1 MNIIKTTY
9 KEEVQQWLIAN
20 PGEVFDK
27 YVFIEVFVK
36 VWDWAAKVEHAIRGF
51 ELSGIY
57 PLNPAKV
64 KTGKLAPSSLY
75 TNQDQLPEIAN
86 ESFTNEPEGIVK
98 VANDAKIPQADE
110 AVTPMQADGN
120 GTKKQDEP
128 EPLTSQVIQD
138 IKEDFKKPMV
148 IVIGKKRF

>member
-1 MNIIKTTY
+1 M
-9 KEEVQQWLIAN
+9 
-20 PGEVFDK
+20 
-27 YVFIEVFVK
+27 K
-36 VWDWAAKVEHAIRGF
+36 VWDQAVKVEHAIRGF

-128 EPLTSQVIQD
+128 EPQV
-138 IKEDFKKPMV
+138 KWFKISRKTLRSRWSLLL
-148 IVIGKKRF
+148 GRKDLS